1 MLKAQP
7 RRPWRAPL
15 GHVSLTSGLLRL
27 PSAKVLKLAARNL
40 ARYWR
45 RTLLTAGLIILG
57 VVAVLLFIAVSG
69 SFKSLIVG
77 QITDS
82 VLGHVQVHRKGYV
95 ASIDNLPLN
104 LNMKP
109 NAVNKVEQALKDI
122 DAVAVWSPRLKFG
135 AMFSNFTETTSIRVN
150 GVIPEREAAAMP
162 MLPGRLV
169 QGSAA
174 NGLLERGKLLIPEI
188 LAKGMKIGVGDTVV
202 LVATNLDGSVN
213 GKTFTVQ
220 GVLGDVTGPGG
231 RDGYLHLDDAREL
244 LRLTEPEVSE
254 IAVRLTDLGRL
265 GTARAQI
272 AQALSDVRNPQGQP
286 TLEVHGWD
294 QLSPFANIARMID
307 LLDVFIRV
315 MLVGI
320 VLIAVMNVMMMAVY
334 ERIREIGA
342 ISAIGTPPRRILG
355 LFLGEGVLLGLIG
368 TTIGT
373 LLSLVII
380 YALNLWPVHFTF
392 GRQQE
397 LVLVPAIAAV
407 DVVLIGAIVLLVAVA
422 ASLQP
427 AWKAARMDPITA
439 LRHV

>member
-1 MLKAQP
+1 ML
-7 RRPWRAPL
+7 RVIR
-15 GHVSLTSGLLRL
+15 
-27 PSAKVLKLAARNL
+27 LAARNL
-40 ARYWR
+40 ARYGR

-69 SFKSLIVG
+69 SFKNLIVG

-82 VLGHVQVHRKGYV
+82 MLGHVQVHRKGYV

-109 NAVNKVEQALKDI
+109 GAVEKVEQALKGI
-122 DAVAVWSPRLKFG
+122 DAVAAWSPRLKFG
-135 AMFSNFTETTSIRVN
+135 AMFSNFTETTSIRLN
-150 GVIPEREAAAMP
+150 GVLPEREAAAMP
-162 MLPGRLV
+162 MLVGRV
-169 QGSAA
+169 TQGSVA
-174 NGLLERGKLLIPEI
+174 NGLVEHGKLLIPEI
-188 LAKGMKIGVGDTVV
+188 LAKGMKIGIGDTVV

-213 GKTFTVQ
+213 GKTFVVQ
-220 GVLGDVTGPGG
+220 GVLSDVTGPGG

-244 LRLTEPEVSE
+244 LRMTETEVSE
-254 IAVRLTDLGRL
+254 IAVRLQDRGRL
-265 GTARAQI
+265 AAARAQI
-272 AQALSDVRNPQGQP
+272 AQALDGIRNPQGQP
-286 TLEVHGWD
+286 ALEVHGWD

-334 ERIREIGA
+334 ERIREIGT

-355 LFLGEGVLLGLIG
+355 LFLAEGVLLGLIG
-368 TTIGT
+368 TVIGT
-373 LLSLVII
+373 LVSLAII
-380 YALNLWPVHFTF
+380 YALNFWPVHFTF

-397 LVLVPAIAAV
+397 LVLVPAIAAT
-407 DVVLIGAIVLLVAVA
+407 DVLLIGAIVLLVAVA

-427 AWKAARMDPITA
+427 AWKAARMDPIQA

>member
-1 MLKAQP
+1 MLKI
-7 RRPWRAPL
+7 
-15 GHVSLTSGLLRL
+15 
-27 PSAKVLKLAARNL
+27 LKLAVRNL
-40 ARYWR
+40 TRYWR

-57 VVAVLLFIAVSG
+57 VVAVLLFVSVSG
-69 SFKSLIVG
+69 SFKGLIVG

-82 VLGHVQVHRKGYV
+82 MLGHVQVHRKGYV

-109 NAVNKVEQALKDI
+109 GAVARVEQALKDMG
-122 DAVAVWSPRLKFG
+122 DVVAWSPRLKFG
-135 AMFSNFTETTSIRVN
+135 AMFSNFTETTSIRLN
-150 GVIPEREAAAMP
+150 GVLPNRGAAAMP

-169 QGSAA
+169 QGGG
-174 NGLLERGKLLIPEI
+174 NGLVERGKLRIPEI
-188 LAKGMKIGVGDTVV
+188 LAKGMKINIGDTVV

-244 LRLTEPEVSE
+244 LRLTEAEVSE
-254 IAVRLTDLGRL
+254 IAVRLKGLDQLPSAKAQL
-265 GTARAQI
+265 ARALAEI
-272 AQALSDVRNPQGQP
+272 RNPQGQP
-286 TLEVHGWD
+286 ALEVHGWD

-307 LLDVFIRV
+307 LLDLFIRV

-355 LFLGEGVLLGLIG
+355 LFLAEGLLLGLVGTAIG
-368 TTIGT
+368 TA
-373 LLSLVII
+373 LSLGII
-380 YALNLWPVHFTF
+380 YALNLWPVHFSF
-392 GRQQE
+392 GRQQD
-397 LVLVPAIAAV
+397 LVLVPTIATT
-407 DVVLIGAIVLLVAVA
+407 DVLLIGVIVLLVAVT

>member
-1 MLKAQP
+1 ML
-7 RRPWRAPL
+7 
-15 GHVSLTSGLLRL
+15 
-27 PSAKVLKLAARNL
+27 KVLKLAARNL

-45 RTLLTAGLIILG
+45 RTLLTSGLIILG

-82 VLGHVQVHRKGYV
+82 VLGHLQVHRRGYV

-109 NAVNKVEQALKDI
+109 AAVSQVEQALEGI
-122 DAVAVWSPRLKFG
+122 EAVAAWSPRLKFG
-135 AMFSNFTETTSIRVN
+135 AMFSNFVETTSIRLN
-150 GVIPEREAAAMP
+150 GVLPEREAAAMP
-162 MLPGRLV
+162 MLAARLV

-174 NGLLERGKLLIPEI
+174 NGLVERGKVLIPEI
-188 LAKGMKIGVGDTVV
+188 LARGMKIKVGDTVV

-213 GKTFTVQ
+213 GKTFVVQ

-231 RDGYLHLDDAREL
+231 RDGYVHLEDAREL
-244 LRLTEPEVSE
+244 LRMTEAEVSE
-254 IAVRLTDLGRL
+254 IAVRLKALEDLEAAKGRV
-265 GTARAQI
+265 AA
-272 AQALSDVRNPQGQP
+272 ALQKG
-286 TLEVHGWD
+286 LEAHGWD

-307 LLDVFIRV
+307 LLDLFIRV

-320 VLIAVMNVMMMAVY
+320 VLIAVMNVMIMAVY
-334 ERIREIGA
+334 ERIREIGM
-342 ISAIGTPPRRILG
+342 ISAIGTPPRRILA
-355 LFLGEGVLLGLIG
+355 LFLAEGALLGVAGTAIG
-368 TTIGT
+368 VA
-373 LLSLVII
+373 LSLALV
-380 YALNLWPVHFTF
+380 YALNVWPVHFTF
-392 GRQQE
+392 GRQLE
-397 LVLVPAIAAV
+397 LELAPSLAAADAAAISAV
-407 DVVLIGAIVLLVAVA
+407 VVVMAIL

>member
-1 MLKAQP
+1 M
-7 RRPWRAPL
+7 
-15 GHVSLTSGLLRL
+15 
-27 PSAKVLKLAARNL
+27 AKILKLAARNL

-45 RTLLTAGLIILG
+45 RTLLTSGLIILG

-69 SFKSLIVG
+69 SFKGLIVG

-82 VLGHVQVHRKGYV
+82 MLGHLQLHRRGYV

-109 NAVNKVEQALKDI
+109 A
-122 DAVAVWSPRLKFG
+122 AVAQADKALGADPAVVAWSPRLKFG
-135 AMFSNFTETTSIRVN
+135 AMFSNFTETTSIRLN
-150 GVIPEREAAAMP
+150 GVLPEREAAAMP
-162 MLPGRLV
+162 MLAKRLV

-174 NGLLERGKLLIPEI
+174 NGLLERGKVLVPEI
-188 LAKGMKIGVGDTVV
+188 IARGMNLKPGDTVV

-213 GKTFTVQ
+213 GQSFVVQ

-231 RDGYLHLDDAREL
+231 RDGYVHLEDARQL
-244 LRLTEPEVSE
+244 LRMNEAEVSE
-254 IAVRLTDLGRL
+254 IAVRLKDLGAL
-265 GTARAQI
+265 PAAKARIEA
-272 AQALSDVRNPQGQP
+272 AVAGLRNAKGESVLQ
-286 TLEVHGWD
+286 VHGWD

-320 VLIAVMNVMMMAVY
+320 VLIAVMNVMIMAVY
-334 ERIREIGA
+334 ERIREIGMIA
-342 ISAIGTPPRRILG
+342 AIGTPPRRILA
-355 LFLGEGVLLGLIG
+355 LFLAEGALLGIVGTAIG
-368 TTIGT
+368 VAI
-373 LLSLVII
+373 SLAAV

-392 GRQQE
+392 GRDQQ
-397 LVLVPAIAAV
+397 LVLAPALAAA
-407 DVVLIGAIVLLVAVA
+407 DALAIGAVVVVMAIL